1 MCPPLRTSSLAPAE
15 ASSLQPATRSERE
28 TSARGP
34 GKVRQ
39 GKRKRVVAG
48 LASSDTIPA
57 LAVAGSQPPLDR
69 PGSSS
74 ATATATH
81 ARTRPPSIPSCST
94 ALPACLPYLLVPTT
108 RMVDGRADGRTTGPR
123 SFAVVASWR
132 GAGPAARGCGWG
144 RGSFAMRWGVESRN
158 AQPLGPAR
166 DYAAGGAGAASLP
179 EEKGLGACGCVP
191 VCGMSVCASA
201 CLFGR
206 RTAGIS

>member
-1 MCPPLRTSSLAPAE
+1 MCSPLRTSSLAPAE
-15 ASSLQPATRSERE
+15 ASSLQPATLSERE

-69 PGSSS
+69 PASSS

-94 ALPACLPYLLVPTT
+94 ALPACLPYSENILTSIIHNNYTFLHPGNVPKWEGRKGRHSSFLLPNLLYCKGFISRRPSGFQVE
-108 RMVDGRADGRTTGPR
+108 VRAAPNLH
-123 SFAVVASWR
+123 S
-132 GAGPAARGCGWG
+132 
-144 RGSFAMRWGVESRN
+144 
-158 AQPLGPAR
+158 
-166 DYAAGGAGAASLP
+166 
-179 EEKGLGACGCVP
+179 
-191 VCGMSVCASA
+191 
-201 CLFGR
+201 
-206 RTAGIS
+206 

>member
-81 ARTRPPSIPSCST
+81 ARTCPPSIPSCST
-94 ALPACLPYLLVPTT
+94 ALPACLISSYRQHGWLT
-108 RMVDGRADGRTTGPR
+108 GGRTGIRRAPVR
-123 SFAVVASWR
+123 SQWSRR
-132 GAGPAARGCGWG
+132 GAGRGLL
-144 RGSFAMRWGVESRN
+144 RAV
-158 AQPLGPAR
+158 A
-166 DYAAGGAGAASLP
+166 DAGGARSRCAGAWNHATRSHLAPPGIMPPEVRGRPTCSSSVTHESDSTEGVQRGFWLPSLSP
-179 EEKGLGACGCVP
+179 L
-191 VCGMSVCASA
+191 
-201 CLFGR
+201 
-206 RTAGIS
+206 